1 MIIAIECRWRRRHT
15 KNILENWMRRSSML
29 TLSIRRCVVVIVLV
43 YDQIS
48 LFVFFFSFLFW
59 FFFFCNSEIISH
71 KGLGN
76 SYVFFWLFLSSYKT
90 APNYSGRDGGK
101 VSYSGLCLLYSFDYL
116 PLRAKVFC
124 VIQLIWKWC
133 YCRKQVLQTGCDDQS
148 LRLSDLQ
155 QQYEFKCNE
164 IEVCTVPV
172 LYLMIWSFGLITWD
186 VNNVN

>member
-15 KNILENWMRRSSML
+15 KNILENWMRRSNML

-48 LFVFFFSFLFW
+48 LFFFFSFLFW
-59 FFFFCNSEIISH
+59 FFFFCNSEIISR

-116 PLRAKVFC
+116 PLRAKVFLC
-124 VIQLIWKWC
+124 DSIDMKMML
-133 YCRKQVLQTGCDDQS
+133 LQEAS
-148 LRLSDLQ
+148 ASNR
-155 QQYEFKCNE
+155 
-164 IEVCTVPV
+164 VW
-172 LYLMIWSFGLITWD
+172 WSVAASVWPPTAIRI
-186 VNNVN
+186 

>member
-1 MIIAIECRWRRRHT
+1 MQMEKEAHKEHIGKLNEKIEHA
-15 KNILENWMRRSSML
+15 NIEHQKVCGGDRLGLWSN
-29 TLSIRRCVVVIVLV
+29 
-43 YDQIS
+43 
-48 LFVFFFSFLFW
+48 FAVFFFPLFCFGFL
-59 FFFFCNSEIISH
+59 FFCNSEIISH

-101 VSYSGLCLLYSFDYL
+101 VSYSGLCLLYSCDYL

>member
-1 MIIAIECRWRRRHT
+1 MQMEKEAHKEHIGKLNEKIEHA
-15 KNILENWMRRSSML
+15 NIEHQKVCGGDRLGLWSNFAVCFFFL
-29 TLSIRRCVVVIVLV
+29 FFVL
-43 YDQIS
+43 
-48 LFVFFFSFLFW
+48 VFFFG
-59 FFFFCNSEIISH
+59 NSEIISR